1 MVTSLEVKFLKSI
14 NEVTAE
20 DWNAITGSD
29 YPFMRYEFLHALEIS
44 GATCEKTGWVVHHA
58 MVYQNQQWVAVMP
71 LYLKY
76 HSYGEYVFDFQWA
89 EAYQR
94 NGTDYYP
101 KLISAI
107 PFTPATGPRLCI
119 KPGLKKEVVWEYLVE
134 AIKKYSYAEKISS
147 WHCLFPNE
155 IESGELEPFGV
166 PQRTGVQFHWF
177 NNNYQTFD
185 DFLLDFNSRKRKN
198 LKKERK
204 KVIDQ
209 NLKIERLEGCQITDE
224 IWQRF
229 YHFYQLTYAKR
240 SGHGG
245 YLGIEFFIEL
255 GRRMPEQLMMV
266 LAKKN
271 DRIIAAALSLKDSTT
286 LYGRYWGC
294 YEEYDFLHFE
304 ACYYQ
309 GIEYCIEQGLERF
322 DPGAQGEHKIQR
334 GFRPVYTYSNHFIRD
349 ERFRSAINRFLK
361 EEKPYIN
368 GYYQDA
374 ESYLPFKKPASK
386 ELASS
391 RKGTKPEA

>member
-1 MVTSLEVKFLKSI
+1 MKVKFLKSI
-14 NEVTAE
+14 NEVAAE

-29 YPFMRYEFLHALEIS
+29 YPFTSYEFLHALETS
-44 GATCEKTGWVVHHA
+44 GATCNETGWIVHHA
-58 MVYQNQQWVAVMP
+58 LVYHKQQWVAVMP

-89 EAYQR
+89 EAYQSH
-94 NGTDYYP
+94 GYDYYP

-107 PFTPATGPRLCI
+107 PFTPATGPRLCVRSGFQKKVILESLI
-119 KPGLKKEVVWEYLVE
+119 K
-134 AIKKYSYAEKISS
+134 AIKEYSCAEKISS

-155 IESGELEPFGV
+155 NDSGELESLNIS
-166 PQRTGVQFHWF
+166 QRTGVQFHWF
-177 NNNYQTFD
+177 NNNYQRFD

-204 KVIDQ
+204 KVVEQ
-209 NLKIERLEGCQITDE
+209 HLKIERLEGSQISDE

-229 YHFYQLTYAKR
+229 YHFYQLTYVKR

-255 GRRMPEQLMMV
+255 GKRMPEHLMMV

-271 DRIIAAALSLKDSTT
+271 DQIIAAALNLKDSTT
-286 LYGRYWGC
+286 LYGCYWGC

-334 GFRPVYTYSNHFIRD
+334 GFRPVYTYSNHFIKD
-349 ERFRSAINRFLK
+349 ERFQLAINSFLK
-361 EEKPYIN
+361 EEKTYISQ
-368 GYYQDA
+368 YYQDA
-374 ESYLPFKKPASK
+374 KNYLPFKKIIAD
-386 ELASS
+386 
-391 RKGTKPEA
+391 

>member
-1 MVTSLEVKFLKSI
+1 MFKIEFLKSI
-14 NEVTAE
+14 NEVSAE
-20 DWNAITGSD
+20 GWNEITGSD
-29 YPFMRYEFLHALEIS
+29 YPFMRFEFLHALEKS
-44 GATCEKTGWVVHHA
+44 GATCKETGWIVHHA

-94 NGTDYYP
+94 HGYDYYP

-107 PFTPATGPRLCI
+107 PFTPATGPRLCV
-119 KPGLKKEVVWEYLVE
+119 KPGFQKKIILESLVE
-134 AIKKYSYAEKISS
+134 AIKKYSIAERISS

-155 IESGELEPFGV
+155 IDSGELESFHV
-166 PQRTGVQFHWF
+166 PQRLGVQFHWF
-177 NNNYQTFD
+177 NKNYQTFED
-185 DFLLDFNSRKRKN
+185 YLLDFNSRKRKN

-204 KVIDQ
+204 RVLEQD
-209 NLKIERLEGCQITDE
+209 LKLERVEGNQISDE
-224 IWQRF
+224 IWQQF

-255 GRRMPEQLMMV
+255 GKQIPEQLMMV

-271 DRIIAAALSLKDSTT
+271 DRIIAAALNLKDSTT

-334 GFRPVYTYSNHFIRD
+334 GFRPVYTYSNHFIKD
-349 ERFRSAINRFLK
+349 ERFRNAINSFLK
-361 EEKPYIN
+361 EEKPHIN
-368 GYYQDA
+368 SYYQDA
-374 ESYLPFKKPASK
+374 ESFLPFKKP
-386 ELASS
+386 
-391 RKGTKPEA
+391 